1 MHLGPSGDSES
12 ATRSVEDRDRP
23 TAVIFSQHILGL
35 GTRKTSTVFFAE
47 ALARRGWSVRFVTVQ
62 LSRLSYLV
70 KNPRLKE
77 VPPGDVNKWRS
88 RGDNLYNYVWV
99 PFLHPATFPTPL
111 LNKAT
116 SFFTDI
122 YPMLLP
128 TAVKKEV
135 ADARL
140 VIIESCAALALFRR
154 LKVVGMRAKFVY
166 FAHDR
171 LAAIGMHPVLEKLQ
185 WRVAREFDLIRTNAN
200 GLVEDFPADAP
211 VEYLPQGLDK
221 ASFDVETKSPYS
233 DGTVNI
239 VIAGDMLFDEDAVH
253 VVLEAFPTVE
263 IHAFGRTSPEDLI
276 QYRNFHHYGEVP
288 FSALLPYIKHADVGF
303 APYRDRPGLDYLA
316 ESSLK
321 LIQYSYARLPIV
333 APDFAKGT
341 RDHVVSYVPAQ
352 PATVARA
359 VSRALSF
366 DRSKIEVAA
375 IPDWEEMARL
385 VLTRLWHRR
394 IDTDNL

>member
-1 MHLGPSGDSES
+1 M
-12 ATRSVEDRDRP
+12 
-23 TAVIFSQHILGL
+23 
-35 GTRKTSTVFFAE
+35 VFFAE

-62 LSRLSYLV
+62 LSCLSYLV

-77 VPPGDVNKWRS
+77 VPSGDINTWRS
-88 RGDNLYNYVWV
+88 RDDHLYNYVWV

-116 SFFTDI
+116 SFFADI

-128 TAVKKEV
+128 TAIKNEV

-140 VIIESCAALALFRR
+140 VILESCAAIALFRR
-154 LKVVGMRAKFVY
+154 LKAIGKKAKFVY
-166 FAHDR
+166 FANDR

-185 WRVAREFDLIRTNAN
+185 WRFAREFDFIRTNARE
-200 GLVEDFPADAP
+200 LVGDFPANAP
-211 VEYLPQGLDK
+211 VEYIPQGLDK
-221 ASFDVETKSPYS
+221 ASFNVETKSPYS
-233 DGTVNI
+233 DETANI
-239 VIAGDMLFDEDAVH
+239 VIAGDMAFDAGV
-253 VVLEAFPTVE
+253 VRAVLEALPSVQ

-276 QYRNFHHYGEVP
+276 RYGNFHYYGEVP
-288 FSALLPYIKHADVGF
+288 FSVLLPYIKHADVGF

-341 RDHVVSYVPAQ
+341 RDHVLSYMPDQ

-359 VSRALSF
+359 VSKALSF
-366 DRSKIEVAA
+366 DRSKIDVAG
-375 IPDWEEMARL
+375 IPDWDETAWL
-385 VLTRLWHRR
+385 VLTRLWRRR
-394 IDTDNL
+394 IDTDSL